1 MMASLARVSM
11 SRSLCVYG
19 EMLTT
24 SGVGDFGFFV
34 DGGATM
40 MAMGTE
46 DVGHSGSKM
55 GLADLSGVCC

>member
-1 MMASLARVSM
+1 
-11 SRSLCVYG
+11 VYG